1 MIVKV
6 RMDKTLC
13 TFAVEWRWHE
23 GKAVF
28 EGLCFIRR
36 STWRDVVE
44 ADSSWKGTVTPML
57 LISGKEIAENCENP
71 FDIWEAFLG
80 KMLVRECRARQNVFT
95 W

>member
-1 MIVKV
+1 
-6 RMDKTLC
+6 
-13 TFAVEWRWHE
+13 
-23 GKAVF
+23 
-28 EGLCFIRR
+28 
-36 STWRDVVE
+36 
-44 ADSSWKGTVTPML
+44 ML